1 MIKSIILKRHIKCS
15 SLKSPES
22 PGPNT
27 CGLILTL
34 FLFVSLVLLPLIN
47 IVPEFRCISTRLAAL
62 IEAVRP
68 QLNLVLTLGEYLQEV
83 SVRQYLPC
91 LDKVHIDL
99 VMDLP
104 RRSQLLMSRV
114 K

>member
-1 MIKSIILKRHIKCS
+1 MLNIVHSNLF
-15 SLKSPES
+15 
-22 PGPNT
+22 
-27 CGLILTL
+27 GLSVLSLTL
-34 FLFVSLVLLPLIN
+34 VLHVSLIFLPLIN
-47 IVPEFRCISTRLAAL
+47 IVPEFRCIPTRLAAL

-68 QLNLVLTLGEYLQEV
+68 QLNLVITLGEYLQEV

-104 RRSQLLMSRV
+104 RRSQLLVSRV